1 MQEKS
6 DDVSK
11 EQNGRSPRWG
21 GTTKLVIAFTIVA
34 IVASLVITFRALLG
48 PLLLSSIL
56 VYLLYPI
63 ANFFSERLKI
73 PWRLAVSLI
82 YLVLILATVG
92 LLTWGGISL
101 VDQLQ
106 SLVRFLEKRIVD
118 LPQMLN
124 QFESQRYSIGPFQF
138 QLGNT
143 ELNALGDQLLRMV
156 QSLFSQIGTLLGS
169 FASSAVTTFG
179 WMMFL
184 IVVSYFILAES
195 GGASRRLFGLSI
207 PGYEYDLRRMS
218 MELGRIWN
226 AFLRGQL
233 VIIGLTILVYTALLG
248 ILGLRFFFGLAILA
262 GLARFIPYVGPAI
275 AWTTYGL
282 VAFFQ
287 GTTLFGL
294 SPLAYGILIIG
305 IAIVVDN
312 IMDNLVVPRL
322 LANVLQVHPA
332 AVMVAALVG
341 ATLLGIVGVVLAAPV
356 LATAKLLMNYV
367 TKKLF
372 DQDPWEGIELESQP
386 QPPSRIFLRLQ
397 SFLATLRE
405 RYRQKRA

>member
-207 PGYEYDLRRMS
+207 PGYEYDLQRMS

-397 SFLATLRE
+397 SFWATLRE